1 MRAAIFAFG
10 LAVVFGLVLGLAL
23 TGTGPGASGIVG
35 GQYWAVVLI
44 AASVYLGWQVAQF
57 SDALVS
63 LVAAPVLVVLM
74 IAVLMGVKFVRVPWA
89 PLVGDGFE
97 IVVAIYAGAGVL
109 GAAIGRTPSL
119 RAHNAAAAAR
129 TGFVLAAAAVA
140 VIVATYALASVVG
153 S

>member
-1 MRAAIFAFG
+1 MRAAIFALG
-10 LAVVFGLVLGLAL
+10 LAVVFGLALGLLL
-23 TGTGPGASGIVG
+23 TGTGPGASGIIG

-57 SDALVS
+57 SNALVS

-74 IAVLMGVKFVRVPWA
+74 IAVLLGVKFVRVPWA

-97 IVVAIYAGAGVL
+97 IVVAIYAAAGML
-109 GAAIGRTPSL
+109 GALVGRAPSL
-119 RAHNAAAAAR
+119 RARTAATAAR
-129 TGFVLAAAAVA
+129 TGLVLAATAVA